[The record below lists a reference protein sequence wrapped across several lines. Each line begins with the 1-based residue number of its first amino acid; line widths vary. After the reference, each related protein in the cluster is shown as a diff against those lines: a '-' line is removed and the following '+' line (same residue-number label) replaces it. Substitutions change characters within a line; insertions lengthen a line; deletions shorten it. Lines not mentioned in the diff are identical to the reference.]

1 MKYYITSKWIKFW
14 LWFYLFTQK
23 EMDNL
28 DTLNGYF
35 INFFWQYTQQLS
47 SNSHSIFVQITGNA
61 VSYFYTASSRLSVH
75 PSGNYVLLQISNRQ
89 FCWDPRYNISLLGLQ
104 GKMRQV
110 GRRCR
115 VPNLGWKICQIT
127 ATSGSHF

>member
-35 INFFWQYTQQLS
+35 INFF
-47 SNSHSIFVQITGNA
+47 
-61 VSYFYTASSRLSVH
+61 
-75 PSGNYVLLQISNRQ
+75 
-89 FCWDPRYNISLLGLQ
+89 
-104 GKMRQV
+104 K
-110 GRRCR
+110 
-115 VPNLGWKICQIT
+115 
-127 ATSGSHF
+127 